1 MVIVTSLA
9 LDLRTSLI
17 SYLNRRWKITLDF
30 TIVWTIS
37 NWVNHDSL
45 SSYRR
50 LLINGFF
57 SQSLISIHILG
68 TNRNKKK
75 TPFTIYTFK
84 SAHLFTAIVWK
95 KPLFKVTSFEWIDVT
110 AIDGSIFF
118 LLKFRF
124 DSIVSSEKSI
134 LLFIFRKRW
143 RKIARKH

>member
-75 TPFTIYTFK
+75 HHLQSTPSKALIC
-84 SAHLFTAIVWK
+84 SQ
-95 KPLFKVTSFEWIDVT
+95 PLFGKSLCLKLHLLNELMLPPSMVQ
-110 AIDGSIFF
+110 FF
-118 LLKFRF
+118 FLKFRF